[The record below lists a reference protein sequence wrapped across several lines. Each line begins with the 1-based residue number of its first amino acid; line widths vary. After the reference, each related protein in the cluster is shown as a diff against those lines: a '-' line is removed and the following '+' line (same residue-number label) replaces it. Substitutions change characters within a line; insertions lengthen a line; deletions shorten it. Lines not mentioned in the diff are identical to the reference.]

1 MINKPDRDMS
11 IAAGGSLR
19 SVLEKPTILGV
30 KGLLLEGRVRPYIS
44 RMSLLEAYDRSWGTE
59 EVTVSWLVREL
70 PRPLSDIS
78 TVSPASLPAWSWM
91 QLRRLPSRL

>member
-1 MINKPDRDMS
+1 MS
-11 IAAGGSLR
+11 MAAGGSLR

-30 KGLLLEGRVRPYIS
+30 RGLLLAGRVRPYS
-44 RMSLLEAYDRSWGTE
+44 SSMSLLEAYDLSWAE
-59 EVTVSWLVREL
+59 DEVVSWLVREL

-78 TVSPASLPAWSWM
+78 TVSPAGLLSLAPDSRSWR

>member
-1 MINKPDRDMS
+1 
-11 IAAGGSLR
+11 
-19 SVLEKPTILGV
+19 
-30 KGLLLEGRVRPYIS
+30 
-44 RMSLLEAYDRSWGTE
+44 MSLLEAYDLSWGTE

-78 TVSPASLPAWSWM
+78 TVSPASLPSRSWM